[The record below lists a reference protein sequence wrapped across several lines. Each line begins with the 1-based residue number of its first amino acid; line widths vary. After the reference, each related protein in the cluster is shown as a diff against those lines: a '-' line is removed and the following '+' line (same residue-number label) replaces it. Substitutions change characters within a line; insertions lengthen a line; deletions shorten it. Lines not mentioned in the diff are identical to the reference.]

1 MTRSRL
7 TDERTLSKWQLMLV
21 HSPFLRWL
29 ARPLL
34 PKGWTAGSFQTTGE
48 VDAQRQALQ
57 TLGTRLAVLSIFSFL
72 CKSASAA
79 TSYFYRGDTVA
90 FDGLESVI
98 FLFSVLS
105 VQGLPSLITL
115 LLLYRFHFGRGSSGQ
130 ASIMQSL
137 LTHQGTL
144 AVRQD
149 GRDAEAASH
158 DYCAENSATDGV
170 SARSQPFPQ
179 LRRFTK

>member
-1 MTRSRL
+1 
-7 TDERTLSKWQLMLV
+7 MLV

-57 TLGTRLAVLSIFSFL
+57 ALGTRLAVLSIVSFL

-79 TSYFYRGDTVA
+79 TSYFAQEQLDA
-90 FDGLESVI
+90 FEGAQSII
-98 FLFSVLS
+98 FLVTVLS

-130 ASIMQSL
+130 ASLMQ
-137 LTHQGTL
+137 
-144 AVRQD
+144 
-149 GRDAEAASH
+149 
-158 DYCAENSATDGV
+158 
-170 SARSQPFPQ
+170 
-179 LRRFTK
+179 

>member
-1 MTRSRL
+1 
-7 TDERTLSKWQLMLV
+7 MLV

-57 TLGTRLAVLSIFSFL
+57 TLGTRLAVLSIVSFL

-79 TSYFYRGDTVA
+79 TSYFAQEKLDA
-90 FDGLESVI
+90 FDGAQSII
-98 FLFSVLS
+98 FLVTVLS

-130 ASIMQSL
+130 SSLMQSL
-137 LTHQGTL
+137 ITHQGTL
-144 AVRQD
+144 TVGHSECDTA
-149 GRDAEAASH
+149 DA
-158 DYCAENSATDGV
+158 
-170 SARSQPFPQ
+170 SQKQ
-179 LRRFTK
+179 

>member
-1 MTRSRL
+1 
-7 TDERTLSKWQLMLV
+7 MLV

-72 CKSASAA
+72 CKSTSAA
-79 TSYFYRGDTVA
+79 TSYFAQDPIDAY
-90 FDGLESVI
+90 DGAESII
-98 FLFSVLS
+98 FLVVVLS

-115 LLLYRFHFGRGSSGQ
+115 LLLYRFHFGGGSNGQ
-130 ASIMQSL
+130 ASLMQSL

-144 AVRQD
+144 TVEHCESD
-149 GRDAEAASH
+149 VAAARG
-158 DYCAENSATDGV
+158 DQQAAV
-170 SARSQPFPQ
+170 SAA
-179 LRRFTK
+179 

>member
-1 MTRSRL
+1 
-7 TDERTLSKWQLMLV
+7 MLV

-57 TLGTRLAVLSIFSFL
+57 ALGTRLAVLSIVSFL

-79 TSYFYRGDTVA
+79 TSYFAQEQLDA
-90 FDGLESVI
+90 FEGAQSII
-98 FLFSVLS
+98 FLVTVLS

-130 ASIMQSL
+130 ASLMQSL

-144 AVRQD
+144 TVAHSD
-149 GRDAEAASH
+149 CDAAAASQ
-158 DYCAENSATDGV
+158 DQQAAER
-170 SARSQPFPQ
+170 AR
-179 LRRFTK
+179 